1 MSSWISINRIK
12 RQDFVTLSDY
22 FIVNYNQIKD
32 YLFSEYSFL
41 DDIEEFPSIKQLRR
55 YVVEQ
60 KENENDEV
68 YYDRAMFMLDQIR
81 SIVDE
86 YSIIS
91 KISSKE
97 REYLSNHKNYE
108 EMFFLKRQHNFE
120 KSLIELFEDRIN
132 VNPYFY
138 ASVPLTEDD
147 LIKINSVLGTSIKY
161 DKDYVYQLFIG

>member
-1 MSSWISINRIK
+1 MSSWISISRIK
-12 RQDFVTLSDY
+12 RQDFITLSDY

-55 YVVEQ
+55 YVIEQ
-60 KENENDEV
+60 EENESDED
-68 YYDRAMFMLDQIR
+68 YYDKAMFMLNQIR

-97 REYLSNHKNYE
+97 REYLSSNKNHE
-108 EMFFLKRQHNFE
+108 EIFFVKRQYNLE
-120 KSLIELFEDRIN
+120 KSLIEIFKDRIN
-132 VNPYFY
+132 ATPYFY
-138 ASVPLTEDD
+138 ASVPLYEDD
-147 LIKINSVLGTSIKY
+147 LMKINSILGTDVKY
-161 DKDYVYQLFIG
+161 DKDYVYQLFVG